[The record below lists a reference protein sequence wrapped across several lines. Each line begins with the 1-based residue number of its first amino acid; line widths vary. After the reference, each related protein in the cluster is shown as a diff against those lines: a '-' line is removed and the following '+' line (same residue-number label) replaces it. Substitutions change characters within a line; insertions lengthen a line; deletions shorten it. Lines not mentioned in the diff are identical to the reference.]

1 MLTFITAKRAV
12 LSSLTCAGLMAT
24 VLRIVNRWSG
34 LRFHVPAPYGGR
46 ACSNSYTNAGLPA
59 AEKRADARPSQPTP
73 GSEEPSAMF
82 SYQVQIATVSKR
94 SPNGRMVG
102 VPPT

>member
-34 LRFHVPAPYGGR
+34 LRFHVPAPRVHIMQNIRG
-46 ACSNSYTNAGLPA
+46 A
-59 AEKRADARPSQPTP
+59 
-73 GSEEPSAMF
+73 
-82 SYQVQIATVSKR
+82 
-94 SPNGRMVG
+94 
-102 VPPT
+102 VPPLEHLIGDTIDLLHPLPSVCPI